1 MITTDEEMNV
11 SYTLQ
16 TEPMPFALTAGGSAE
31 SKACRILAA
40 QLVHNGESVP
50 LVDAT
55 LTYIEG
61 LARLIE
67 TGDAPAPKIRAVK

>member
-1 MITTDEEMNV
+1 MIDEEMNV

-16 TEPMPFALTAGGSAE
+16 TEPMPFALTAGGNAE
-31 SKACRILAA
+31 GKACRILAA
-40 QLVHNGESVP
+40 QLVHNGEAVP
-50 LVDAT
+50 LVDGT

-67 TGDAPAPKIRAVK
+67 TGAAPVSKLKAVK